1 VLPNRSFLLKNH
13 NFGLRAVLQELV
25 SGGKAYNAST
35 DDMDALFAQARYRY
49 QLQLEKQKDNDKL
62 GVGILR
68 GLFQPDGA
76 RCMAARRRN
85 STQSLVCDLIK
96 YVCFEKL

>member
-1 VLPNRSFLLKNH
+1 M
-13 NFGLRAVLQELV
+13 LQELV

-68 GLFQPDGA
+68 ALFQPDGA
-76 RCMAARRRN
+76 HAWQLGVE
-85 STQSLVCDLIK
+85 TQLNRLFVI
-96 YVCFEKL
+96 